1 LLVYDS
7 TPTIV
12 VQDSV
17 LADDLCQ
24 YIITFTKKARLK
36 PNLIASNGKDIRD
49 ELRTSSGIGVD
60 FGENEVIDSIYK
72 SMSEMCHLPI
82 SHAEP
87 MSIQRY
93 RPGEEYKPHWDAFLH
108 DEDLPKSVR
117 LEECGNRAVTV
128 IGCLND
134 SDAATVFPHLGF
146 GIQSMQGRV
155 IMFGNLDEDKEPHP
169 LSMHMGTTP
178 REGEKWIFTL
188 WFREKPFM
196 ETKKT
201 LSKKKSEKKSTE
213 RHFNPEK
220 HSESVMKKAKDIMK
234 ERGSMPL

>member
-1 LLVYDS
+1 M
-7 TPTIV
+7 
-12 VQDSV
+12 
-17 LADDLCQ
+17 
-24 YIITFTKKARLK
+24 
-36 PNLIASNGKDIRD
+36 G
-49 ELRTSSGIGVD
+49 
-60 FGENEVIDSIYK
+60 FGEDAVIDSIYK

-93 RPGEEYKPHWDAFLH
+93 RPGEEYKPHWDAFVH

-117 LEECGNRAVTV
+117 LKECGNRAVTV

-146 GIQSMQGRV
+146 GIQSLQGRV

-213 RHFNPEK
+213 RHFDPDK
-220 HSESVMKKAKDIMK
+220 HSENVMKKAKDIMK
-234 ERGSMPL
+234 ERGAMPI

>member
-1 LLVYDS
+1 MLVYNN

-24 YIITFTKKARLK
+24 YIISLAKGVGLV

-60 FGENEVIDSIYK
+60 FGENEVIDEVYK
-72 SMSEMCHLPI
+72 SMASMCHLPVT
-82 SHAEP
+82 HAET

-93 RPGEEYKPHWDAFLH
+93 RPGEEYKPHWDAYVSN
-108 DEDLPKSVR
+108 EDLP
-117 LEECGNRAVTV
+117 LEARVAECGNRPVTI

-155 IMFGNLDEDKEPHP
+155 IMFGNLDEDNEPHP

-188 WFREKPFM
+188 WFREKPYM
-196 ETKKT
+196 ETEKK
-201 LSKKKSEKKSTE
+201 LSKKKSKKASE
-213 RHFNPEK
+213 RNFNPEK
-220 HSESVMKKAKDIMK
+220 HAENVMKKAKDIMK
-234 ERGSMPL
+234 ERGAMPI

>member
-1 LLVYDS
+1 MYDS

-49 ELRTSSGIGVD
+49 ELRTSNGIGMG
-60 FGENEVIDSIYK
+60 FGEDAVIDSIYK

-93 RPGEEYKPHWDAFLH
+93 RPGEEYKPHWDAFVH

-117 LEECGNRAVTV
+117 LKECGNRAVTV

-213 RHFNPEK
+213 RNFDPEK

-234 ERGSMPL
+234 ERGSMPI

>member
-1 LLVYDS
+1 MLVYS
-7 TPTIV
+7 NTPTIV

-24 YIITFTKKARLK
+24 YIISLAKGIGLV

-60 FGENEVIDSIYK
+60 FGENEVIDDVYK
-72 SMSEMCHLPI
+72 SMAEMCHLPVT
-82 SHAEP
+82 HAET

-93 RPGEEYKPHWDAFLH
+93 RPGEEYKPHWDAYVSN
-108 DEDLPKSVR
+108 EDLPLEARV
-117 LEECGNRAVTV
+117 EECGNRPVTI

-134 SDAATVFPHLGF
+134 SDAATVFPHLGL

-178 REGEKWIFTL
+178 REGDKWIFTL
-188 WFREKPFM
+188 WFREKPYM
-196 ETKKT
+196 ETEKK
-201 LSKKKSEKKSTE
+201 LSKKKSKKKSTE
-213 RHFNPEK
+213 RNFDPEK
-220 HSESVMKKAKDIMK
+220 HSKNVMKKAKDIMK
-234 ERGSMPL
+234 ERGAMPI

>member
-1 LLVYDS
+1 MYNN

-24 YIITFTKKARLK
+24 YIISLAKGVGLV

-49 ELRTSSGIGVD
+49 KLRTSSGIGVD
-60 FGENEVIDSIYK
+60 FGENEVIDDVYK
-72 SMSEMCHLPI
+72 SMAEMCHLPVT
-82 SHAEP
+82 HAET

-93 RPGEEYKPHWDAFLH
+93 RPGEEYKPHWDAYVSN
-108 DEDLPKSVR
+108 EDLPLEARV
-117 LEECGNRAVTV
+117 EECGNRPVTI

-134 SDAATVFPHLGF
+134 SDAATVFPHLGL

-196 ETKKT
+196 ETEKK
-201 LSKKKSEKKSTE
+201 LSKKKSKKKSTE
-213 RHFNPEK
+213 RNFNPEK
-220 HSESVMKKAKDIMK
+220 HSENVMKKAKEIMK
-234 ERGSMPL
+234 ERGAMPI

>member
-1 LLVYDS
+1 MLLYNS

-24 YIITFTKKARLK
+24 YIITFAEDAVPK
-36 PNLIASNGKDIRD
+36 PNLIASNGKDVRD
-49 ELRTSSGIGVD
+49 EMRTSKGIGMD
-60 FGENEVIDSIYK
+60 FGENGAIDDIYK

-93 RPGEEYKPHWDAFLH
+93 KPGEEYKPHWDAFVH
-108 DEDLPKSVR
+108 NEDLPKSIR
-117 LEECGNRAVTV
+117 LEECGNRAVTI

-134 SDAATVFPHLGF
+134 SDAATVFPHLGL
-146 GIQSMQGRV
+146 GIQSMKGRV

-196 ETKKT
+196 KTKKI

-213 RHFNPEK
+213 RDFDPDK
-220 HSESVMKKAKDIMK
+220 HSENVMKKAKEMMK
-234 ERGSMPL
+234 ERGAMPI